1 METASPDGARQRIA
15 MSKKRLAISMGDAA
29 GVGPELCCR
38 ISAEPEFSEHELI
51 IYGNREILQRVAT
64 QCQLP
69 LPQHIN
75 DFTVPD
81 VAQIQAGQIQARC
94 GALASACFEQAI
106 QDALAGQVD
115 AIVTCPVHKQALAL
129 SAAPFNG
136 HTEWLQDRCAVEQ
149 SYMLMYDERISV
161 ALATCHQS
169 LASVPSSIN
178 TAQLVQL
185 GRMLHDFFVGLGMQ
199 QPRLAMCGLNPHA
212 GEGGLFGNEETV
224 ITAAVDALRAEQI
237 QISDV
242 LPPDTAFTPFM
253 RERFDAYICMYHDQG
268 LIPFKSIAF
277 DRGVNVT
284 LGLPIIRSSVDHG
297 TAFDI
302 AWQGT
307 AQVSSLASACRVALR
322 LAENRMHRV

>member
-1 METASPDGARQRIA
+1 
-15 MSKKRLAISMGDAA
+15 MSSKRLAISMGDAA

-38 ISAEPEFSEHELI
+38 ISSDPAFKEHEII
-51 IYGNREILQRVAT
+51 IYGNTEILQRVAEK
-64 QCQLP
+64 CQLP
-69 LPQHIN
+69 MPAHIKN
-75 DFTVPD
+75 FECAE
-81 VAQIQAGQIQARC
+81 AQNIQAGQIQAAC

-106 QDALAGQVD
+106 QDALAARVD

-129 SAAPFNG
+129 SQAPFNG
-136 HTEWLQDRCAVEQ
+136 HTEWLQDRCGVKQ

-169 LASVPSSIN
+169 LASVPASIN
-178 TAQLVQL
+178 SHNIIQL
-185 GRMLHDFFVGLGMQ
+185 GQMVHDFFVGLGIP
-199 QPRLAMCGLNPHA
+199 QPQLAMCGLNPHA
-212 GEGGLFGNEETV
+212 GEGGLFGNEETQ
-224 ITAAVDALRAEQI
+224 INAAVQSLRQAQI
-237 QISDV
+237 HVSDV

-277 DRGVNVT
+277 DRGVNIT

-302 AWQGT
+302 AWQGK
-307 AQVSSLASACRVALR
+307 AEVSSLISACDIALR
-322 LAENRMHRV
+322 LATNR